1 MLAGAA
7 AAQAILAA
15 LVRRGITGEGA
26 HVETSLLEA
35 LMDCQ
40 AEALAPCL
48 GGGPVPPGREAVAP
62 PPAPWGVHATAD
74 GHLAL
79 TAAPIPLLRRVLDLP
94 ALDAFSDPGT
104 WRDSREEILAILA
117 RVFAARPTAHWLSIL
132 QPAGIGCA
140 EVLDWPGL
148 RASGGFA
155 ALDMVQRVERE
166 DGVSL
171 DTTRAPL
178 VIDGVRPRA
187 ARAAPRIGEDSARI
201 RREFGL

>member
-62 PPAPWGVHATAD
+62 PPRPGVSM
-74 GHLAL
+74 
-79 TAAPIPLLRRVLDLP
+79 PRR
-94 ALDAFSDPGT
+94 T
-104 WRDSREEILAILA
+104 AIL
-117 RVFAARPTAHWLSIL
+117 R
-132 QPAGIGCA
+132 
-140 EVLDWPGL
+140 
-148 RASGGFA
+148 
-155 ALDMVQRVERE
+155 
-166 DGVSL
+166 
-171 DTTRAPL
+171 
-178 VIDGVRPRA
+178 
-187 ARAAPRIGEDSARI
+187 
-201 RREFGL
+201 

>member
-1 MLAGAA
+1 M
-7 AAQAILAA
+7 
-15 LVRRGITGEGA
+15 
-26 HVETSLLEA
+26 
-35 LMDCQ
+35 
-40 AEALAPCL
+40 P
-48 GGGPVPPGREAVAP
+48 
-62 PPAPWGVHATAD
+62 
-74 GHLAL
+74 
-79 TAAPIPLLRRVLDLP
+79 
-94 ALDAFSDPGT
+94 
-104 WRDSREEILAILA
+104 
-117 RVFAARPTAHWLSIL
+117 
-132 QPAGIGCA
+132 